1 MNTYSIEYDSH
12 SVFLRNK
19 ANDTL
24 NQRLE
29 NIRTRKNLFLP
40 SINVINNNK
49 SKSPSKS
56 PSPKNSKK
64 HISVMDYGK
73 FDINSRKNV

>member
-24 NQRLE
+24 VQRLD
-29 NIRTRKNLFLP
+29 NIKSRKNLFLP
-40 SINVINNNK
+40 SININNK
-49 SKSPSKS
+49 SRSPSKS
-56 PSPKNSKK
+56 PDKKSKK
-64 HISVMDYGK
+64 HLSVMDYGK
-73 FDINSRKNV
+73 IKIIKRKNV